1 MKSQLSESGLRI
13 SLRFLDQK
21 LCSIEVQS
29 GHCYSPLEGCII
41 FEPKSMIWCP
51 NSMNSAKKRDF
62 GRQYV
67 KNRIFSK
74 VQNPHFWSNIVFK

>member
-41 FEPKSMIWCP
+41 CTLYWFVGNAVAEHISM
-51 NSMNSAKKRDF
+51 D
-62 GRQYV
+62 
-67 KNRIFSK
+67 FSK
-74 VQNPHFWSNIVFK
+74 YIVLLGAIFFGEGDRS